1 MSTPAS
7 AYDNVNW
14 SILEKE
20 NPALFRQ
27 VKPHIIRGKVT
38 SLPAANEVDVLR
50 WIVEQRAKEKA
61 ANDAAKAKAD
71 EAERH
76 RKAVAERD
84 ARRRAEFQAQHG
96 AATEEANQYAG
107 LQRILQYAQ
116 ERGLAED
123 RENARLITEWCIS
136 HGGLNPDAVDRA
148 IVALSSQLIWSTFA
162 ARLRS

>member
-7 AYDNVNW
+7 VYDNVNW

-84 ARRRAEFQAQHG
+84 ARKRAEFQQRYGAQI
-96 AATEEANQYAG
+96 EQANRYAG
-107 LQRILQYAQ
+107 LQRIEQWAE
-116 ERGLAED
+116 ERGLARD
-123 RENARLITEWCIS
+123 PENAAAIVVWCQAN
-136 HGGLNPDAVDRA
+136 GGMSPDAVDKA
-148 IVALSSQLIWSTFA
+148 VAALSSTLNWSSFA
-162 ARLRS
+162 SRLRA